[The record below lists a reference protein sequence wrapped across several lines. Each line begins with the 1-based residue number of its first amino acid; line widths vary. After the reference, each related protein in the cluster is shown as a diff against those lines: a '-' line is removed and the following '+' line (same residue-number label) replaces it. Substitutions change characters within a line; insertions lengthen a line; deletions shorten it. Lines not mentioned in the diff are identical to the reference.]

1 MKKLAIYGFALI
13 TALLA
18 ACSDDSSSSSKEDY
32 VSCQMNKSA
41 ENEAIPMYCI
51 QMPKSFKDSLNNLCD
66 LTSSY
71 NDLTFSMRDT
81 KCDDF
86 MVKKECVDPKN
97 SAVSYLVYN
106 SVTSWKNC
114 EEIIFNDKIIKEIK
128 ELYNSLLAGTE
139 DNVEEKFPVV
149 GFYNIPEKRCVQQNI
164 GAQPLSDKDVAYGK
178 RHPNLDSLG
187 KGLIAV
193 SSCDEVAET
202 PVAICSDNDTF
213 DALTVYFYDPAL
225 KGKKCKDLITFVPKE
240 VPKDEEE
247 KSKADTDKKTEE
259 K

>member
-13 TALLA
+13 IALLA

-71 NDLTFSMRDT
+71 KDLTFSMRDT

-128 ELYNSLLAGTE
+128 ELYNSLIAETE
-139 DNVEEKFPVV
+139 NVEEKISFAAA
-149 GFYNIPEKRCVQQNI
+149 YNIPEKRCLQYN
-164 GAQPLSDKDVAYGK
+164 AEATPLSDLKAAIGK
-178 RHPNLDSLG
+178 RHPKLDSLG
-187 KGLIAV
+187 KGLIGLT
-193 SSCDEVAET
+193 SCDKVAEI

-213 DALTVYFYDPAL
+213 NAVTVFFYDPAL
-225 KGKKCKDLITFVPKE
+225 KGKKCKDLITFVPRE